1 MAGIGAALMTGG
13 SAPSGLFKMP
23 DISTLLGGLS
33 GFGGGTTVKTNQSLS
48 TSLSNQLSIA
58 LNTIS
63 GGGTTGA
70 ATATPTATQTPT
82 ASASEPSS
90 SSYIPSFSVD
100 PGYSGSG
107 TGTDTPNLTGLRG
120 NYIAPIAAIAGL
132 GVIAFFI
139 LRGRK

>member
-1 MAGIGAALMTGG
+1 MSIFGAMMTGG
-13 SAPSGLFKMP
+13 AVPKMVAPTAILSA
-23 DISTLLGGLS
+23 LGGLT
-33 GFGGGTTVKTNQSLS
+33 GGGTTVKTNQSLS

-70 ATATPTATQTPT
+70 ATATPTTTQTPT
-82 ASASEPSS
+82 ASASEPST

-100 PGYSGSG
+100 PGATGSG
-107 TGTDTPNLTGLRG
+107 TGADTPNLTGLSG

-132 GVIAFFI
+132 GVIAYFI